1 MSTLIKPPGVRTFSG
16 LQMHSPN
23 SPLGLASIVAA
34 IRDPVLP
41 YQVVA
46 GAGEALDVVRPY
58 PAAAT
63 SRSRGCPLTRSQPG

>member
-1 MSTLIKPPGVRTFSG
+1 MIALIKPPGMRTFSD
-16 LQMHSPN
+16 LQMHLPN
-23 SPLGLASIVAA
+23 SPLGLACIVAT

-46 GAGEALDVVRPY
+46 GTGEALDVVRPY
-58 PAAAT
+58 PAATT